1 MFEKKKFSRPKSGHS
16 TGLDL
21 LDALGNSKHR
31 SAQISSQY
39 WWGKSP
45 EKTLQTHT
53 VILHETF
60 VLGPISTHGFQA
72 RSTTNTV
79 NKAVFELPR
88 ASSKSSFVLQAPGQ
102 TPVVQTTQNI
112 EHFLNGDF
120 DYIWS
125 TMFIMYL
132 I

>member
-1 MFEKKKFSRPKSGHS
+1 MFEKKKCSRPKSGHS
-16 TGLDL
+16 TG

-39 WWGKSP
+39 WW

-88 ASSKSSFVLQAPGQ
+88 TSSKSSFVLQAPGQ

-112 EHFLNGDF
+112 EHFLNCDSDF
-120 DYIWS
+120 FQS
-125 TMFIMYL
+125 KCL
-132 I
+132 

>member
-1 MFEKKKFSRPKSGHS
+1 M
-16 TGLDL
+16 
-21 LDALGNSKHR
+21 
-31 SAQISSQY
+31 
-39 WWGKSP
+39 GK
-45 EKTLQTHT
+45 KTLQTHT

-125 TMFIMYL
+125 IMFIMYL
-132 I
+132 IYIRC